1 MSVNVTGFD
10 ALLKDIKE
18 SPDRLQRAT
27 IAKAHKL
34 AEQVAGQARQ
44 GAPVGEGRLRNSI
57 HSFVKVNGDT
67 VEGGAATGYAPAI
80 YHEFGTGPVGD
91 EHPHPMDGELGIT
104 RRPDG
109 WKYQSAEV
117 AVERGEEFVPYIKG
131 VQAGKGGYVYTEGV
145 PAKAFMYNALVANE
159 DKIMEELGASVT
171 EVFAK

>member
-27 IAKAHKL
+27 IVKAHKL

-57 HSFVKVNGDT
+57 HSFVEVNGDT

-80 YHEFGTGPVGD
+80 DRAQTPRSRSYT
-91 EHPHPMDGELGIT
+91 LGIT
-104 RRPDG
+104 
-109 WKYQSAEV
+109 
-117 AVERGEEFVPYIKG
+117 VEF
-131 VQAGKGGYVYTEGV
+131 
-145 PAKAFMYNALVANE
+145 
-159 DKIMEELGASVT
+159 
-171 EVFAK
+171 